1 MIWLAL
7 FLWSE
12 IRNATK
18 PKLLEFFLILVL
30 FYAIMSR
37 HIKGSNEYL

>member
-18 PKLLEFFLILVL
+18 PKLLDFSNFGLIL
-30 FYAIMSR
+30 
-37 HIKGSNEYL
+37 